1 MLPWLVRILVP
12 VRRCYDSLAV
22 VGVPQ
27 EVLEQRAIA
36 AESAARQAEAKL
48 DQERAAASDALVTS
62 ARVLT
67 PAGPITI
74 AASVHH
80 PHVNVVQSFRPIIWL
95 LGPAVAHCVDD
106 CDPSLQAELK
116 TAIASLE
123 TTRAALEKRLM
134 DVKVGS
140 GAAQLAR
147 VGVTSVGVTNVSVTA
162 RVLVL
167 PGLVQ

>member
-1 MLPWLVRILVP
+1 MVRMPVP

-48 DQERAAASDALVTS
+48 DQEKAAASDALVTF
-62 ARVLT
+62 ARV
-67 PAGPITI
+67 TI

-106 CDPSLQAELK
+106 CNPGLQAELK

-123 TTRAALEKRLM
+123 TTRAAL
-134 DVKVGS
+134 
-140 GAAQLAR
+140 
-147 VGVTSVGVTNVSVTA
+147 
-162 RVLVL
+162 
-167 PGLVQ
+167 